1 MNTEFKEA
9 FNRFRFLKLTD
20 LIALFGICSF
30 NSFKKGDF
38 LAKEGEYC
46 RYAYLIRKGIV
57 RTFLLTPEG
66 DQRTIRLAGEKEFT
80 SAAQSFLNGEP
91 SMEFLEAVEDCRV
104 IQIDTKRL
112 YELAESNIRILKL
125 THEGIKEAFSDAIK
139 RIEFFTVLTPEQR
152 YKSLLETSP
161 DLLQR
166 VPQKYLAS
174 FLGIT
179 TVSLS
184 RIRNRK

>member
-1 MNTEFKEA
+1 MHADFKEA
-9 FNRFRFLKLTD
+9 FDRFRFLKLTD
-20 LIALFGICSF
+20 LISLFSICSF
-30 NSFKKGDF
+30 KSFKKGEF
-38 LAKEGEYC
+38 VVKEGEYC
-46 RYAYLIRKGIV
+46 RYAFLIRKGIL
-57 RTFLLTPEG
+57 RTFLLTSGG
-66 DQRTIRLAGEKEFT
+66 DQRTIRLAREKEFT
-80 SAAQSFLNGEP
+80 SAAQSFLNGKP
-91 SMEFLEAVEDCRV
+91 SDEFIEAVEDCRV

-112 YELAESNIRILKL
+112 YELAETNIRILKL
-125 THEGIKEAFSDAIK
+125 THEGIKEAFNDSIK

-152 YKSLLETSP
+152 YKSLMESSP